1 MARFMTVSRTT
12 RRLFRPSLLAG
23 VLIILGFLAM
33 AIAAPVL
40 APRQSEGAGRS
51 SYRAMRARPQP
62 PSAEHP
68 LGMLP
73 GEVDVL
79 QGIVWGSR
87 GVFRVGLAVVA
98 VRALIG
104 VAVGLVAGYAGKV
117 ADAVLMRITDGFL
130 AFPMIAAA
138 MVMLALVGFASDP
151 NANLLYG
158 YLPTREEL
166 IVQAALILFG
176 WMTYARL
183 IRANV
188 LVEREKEYVL
198 SARAAGI
205 GRLRLLFR
213 HLLPN
218 STQGMLV
225 MMASDVGAVVVTL
238 LAFVFIGLITFS
250 SDKLVQ
256 GDWGQ
261 MLVAGRDWI
270 VGGSPFAYWY
280 AYLPLSLVI
289 VLFAA
294 GWNLIGDGLRDA
306 LDPRMQ

>member
-1 MARFMTVSRTT
+1 MARLITRRGTT
-12 RRLFRPSLLAG
+12 RRLFRPSLVAG
-23 VLIILGFLAM
+23 VLIILGFLAT
-33 AIAAPVL
+33 AIAAPVI
-40 APRQSEGAGRS
+40 APRQVEETGRV

-62 PSAEHP
+62 PSREHP

-98 VRALIG
+98 GRVLIG
-104 VAVGLVAGYAGKV
+104 LVVGLVAGYAGTI
-117 ADAVLMRITDGFL
+117 ADAILMRITDGFL

-138 MVMLALVGFASDP
+138 MVMLALIGFGSDP
-151 NANLLYG
+151 NAGFLYG

-166 IVQAALILFG
+166 IVQVALILFG
-176 WMTYARL
+176 WMAYARL
-183 IRANV
+183 IRANI

-198 SARAAGI
+198 SARASGI
-205 GRLRLLFR
+205 GRGRLLFR

-218 STQGMLV
+218 STQGLLV
-225 MMASDVGAVVVTL
+225 MMASDMGAVVVTL

-250 SDKLVQ
+250 SDKLMQ
-256 GDWGQ
+256 GDWGH
-261 MLVAGRDWI
+261 MLVAARDWV
-270 VGGSPFAYWY
+270 VGGQPFTYWY
-280 AYLPLSLVI
+280 TYLPLSLLV

-306 LDPRMQ
+306 MDPRLY